1 MCPSHSHLKIQLTSI
16 YGNVQIN
23 ETNTLIRILAL
34 VYDRRKFVVQLLLKC
49 LCELYSS
56 FQGAFEHFH
65 NMHTEKF
72 MVCAAHRLQCKTLHF
87 PKHKFQANAH
97 GMFQHT

>member
-56 FQGAFEHFH
+56 F
-65 NMHTEKF
+65 
-72 MVCAAHRLQCKTLHF
+72 
-87 PKHKFQANAH
+87 
-97 GMFQHT
+97 